1 MVDVVVSM
9 DDVVAQLQLATSDVA
24 VEQQLSAP
32 ATAPQLEAI
41 PAFTDEL
48 VRSGDAPL
56 PGALAAGMGADE
68 QAAVLTAAKDKVA
81 EISKDFSEWRKTV
94 FSAGADGMKTI
105 AEKVI
110 DAAERLGVSA
120 DHLVGRLQR
129 RIMTA
134 LVQNTVLPPFQVAG
148 QGNQQVMFSACDVS
162 VTSTMRVTP
171 SLASVDLSGVIQL
184 LSGIL
189 GLELDILVRYTSGTG

>member
-9 DDVVAQLQLATSDVA
+9 DDVVAQLQLAASDVA

-48 VRSGDAPL
+48 VHSGDAPL
-56 PGALAAGMGADE
+56 PGPIAAGLGTDE
-68 QAAVLTAAKDKVA
+68 QAAVLTAARDKVA
-81 EISKDFSEWRKTV
+81 EVSKDFTEWRKTV
-94 FSAGADGMKTI
+94 FSASADGLKEI

-120 DHLVGRLQR
+120 EHLIGRLQR

-134 LVQNTVLPPFQVAG
+134 LVQKTVLPPFQVTG
-148 QGNQQVMFSACDVS
+148 QHNQQVTFSASGVS
-162 VTSTMRVTP
+162 VTSTMRSSP
-171 SLASVDLSGVIQL
+171 SLASLDLSGVVQL

-189 GLELDILVRYTSGTG
+189 GLELDIVVSYAGGS

>member
-1 MVDVVVSM
+1 MVDVVVSI
-9 DDVVAQLQLATSDVA
+9 DDVVAQLQLAASDVA

-32 ATAPQLEAI
+32 ATGPQLEAI

-56 PGALAAGMGADE
+56 PGAIAAGLGPDQ
-68 QAAVLTAAKDKVA
+68 QAAIVTAARDKVA

-94 FSAGADGMKTI
+94 FSASTDGLKTI
-105 AEKVI
+105 AQKVTD
-110 DAAERLGVSA
+110 DAARLGVSA
-120 DHLVGRLQR
+120 EHLIGRLQR
-129 RIMTA
+129 RVMAA

-148 QGNQQVMFSACDVS
+148 QGNQQVMFSATDVT
-162 VTSTMRVTP
+162 VTSTIRSSP
-171 SLASVDLSGVIQL
+171 SLATLDLAGVVQL

-189 GLELDILVRYTSGTG
+189 GLELDIAVCYNKAGS